1 MKPGPRGRVLGVLKC
16 PLTATPR
23 SPLLWP
29 VLVAAAAAAAH
40 LAVAVRGDRFVATV
54 GEARLAA
61 ATFAAR
67 GAELGDIT
75 LPCGGP
81 VRRAAVRRRG
91 DAPAHRQLSGGRRH
105 EVRRPGVRV
114 PVCRAAVACPARP
127 RDGAG
132 ARRRRGGTGRGGA
145 PGRRPACG
153 HHRRRTGDDVA
164 RRGGGAGR
172 VRPAARRAGRRRGRD
187 RRPHPLAAAALLVL
201 AAHLAHD
208 RVLGGRLPTAARLPA
223 VVAMGAAAV
232 GVATAAAGNG
242 PLAGI
247 GGPVVGLGATLT
259 VVAVGVVLSWLAW
272 TQHPQL
278 RPALTPAVLLL
289 AVALVPGAA
298 RSAALLLV
306 LPFLAVVF
314 ALLAEPVVATLAD
327 RSTAV
332 PAVPVTALAL
342 ATVVGLLAVVN
353 TAPTPPTGLAGW
365 VSSEIDPNVALRA
378 DPLDRAEL
386 SASGIAAERLR
397 DLGEPGAAGRPD
409 GGDGPAGDRCRR
421 RGRAPLRRDR
431 HAGRRSARSRRR
443 PHVGVPGRPAR
454 PGDRGGRAGGP
465 GPVRRRARA
474 QPVAR
479 TAAGGGRRRCRPG
492 WWTRGWGAC
501 ARPTSA
507 SRSAG
512 GEDFPVEPLEPPYAL
527 RRHVLL
533 GAVDGLPASGD
544 PSLGHLHLVRR
555 PAERP
560 FVPNSI
566 EVQGEALLIG
576 YPAPTPTGLIACS
589 PLEASPARTVAAAR
603 QVRRC
608 VSTESSG
615 MRRTKRRPVP
625 RPFLSVGNRTVLV
638 CSFGTPTA

>member
-1 MKPGPRGRVLGVLKC
+1 M
-16 PLTATPR
+16 
-23 SPLLWP
+23 WP
-29 VLVAAAAAAAH
+29 ALVAAAAAAAH

-75 LPCGGP
+75 LPSADRFAVRQFAVVETLLPTGDLPVVDAARCAALAFGFLSVVLLWPVLRALGAGP
-81 VRRAAVRRRG
+81 V
-91 DAPAHRQLSGGRRH
+91 P
-105 EVRRPGVRV
+105 
-114 PVCRAAVACPARP
+114 AAVAAGLIGVVPPVVVLHAGITAAAPATTWLV
-127 RDGAG
+127 AAAALAAS
-132 ARRRRGGTGRGGA
+132 ARRR
-145 PGRRPACG
+145 
-153 HHRRRTGDDVA
+153 VA
-164 RRGGGAGR
+164 
-172 VRPAARRAGRRRGRD
+172 PAAVAAGIAALTA
-187 RRPHPLAAAALLVL
+187 PLAAAALLVL

-208 RVLGGRLPTAARLPA
+208 RVLGGRLPPAARLPA

-272 TQHPQL
+272 TQHPEL

-353 TAPTPPTGLAGW
+353 TTPTPPTGLAGW
-365 VSSEIDPNVALRA
+365 VSSEIDPNVVLRA

-386 SASGIAAERLR
+386 SVSGIAAERLR
-397 DLGEPGAAGRPD
+397 DLGEP
-409 GGDGPAGDRCRR
+409 
-421 RGRAPLRRDR
+421 
-431 HAGRRSARSRRR
+431 
-443 PHVGVPGRPAR
+443 AR
-454 PGDRGGRAGGP
+454 PGDLMVVTDRPATGAADAAAPRCVAIATLAVVPRGAGGAP
-465 GPVRRRARA
+465 TAVCPAAPLAPETVVAEQAARARFGA
-474 QPVAR
+474 ALARNPSLELQPE
-479 TAAGGGRRRCRPG
+479 AAAALQAGLVDPRLVLVLADLASPRRL
-492 WWTRGWGAC
+492 AV
-501 ARPTSA
+501 
-507 SRSAG
+507 
-512 GEDFPVEPLEPPYAL
+512 EDFPVEPLEPPYAL

-544 PSLGHLHLVRR
+544 PQSLIRTWFAGQQ
-555 PAERP
+555 RP

-576 YPAPTPTGLIACS
+576 FPAPTPTGLIA
-589 PLEASPARTVAAAR
+589 
-603 QVRRC
+603 
-608 VSTESSG
+608 G
-615 MRRTKRRPVP
+615 
-625 RPFLSVGNRTVLV
+625 
-638 CSFGTPTA
+638 